1 MRTFLIIRL
10 ETLGN
15 VAMTVPVISSLSR
28 RYPQDRFV
36 VVAKK
41 DLGAMFYGLPNVEF
55 LEAKWRHSKEKIR
68 LLSQLEAI
76 HADAVFDLQ
85 DRFSTRLICAFL
97 RLSGVKVYS
106 VRYGRWSKRWLT
118 LVGAKRRKAL
128 MTEFDRYRAAFQRAG
143 LETDDAFLSIPENK
157 EAQASVTSLFGEKKG
172 HWVGVAPFAKSK
184 SNMLPYKVTK
194 QLIRKLAEKPNTRVF
209 LFGAGA
215 VESEMLSQWAG
226 LHKQVESVAGRL
238 KLSEEL
244 ELMRRLEW
252 MVCMDSAN
260 QHLSS
265 LVGLRAVSI
274 WCGTHPK
281 IGFMGWKQNPE
292 DIIQHSELACRPCT
306 MHGTNHC
313 RFFNY
318 ACKQITSKQIVE
330 HIYE

>member
-1 MRTFLIIRL
+1 MTYLIIRL

-28 RYPQDRFV
+28 RYPEDKFV

-41 DLGAMFYGLPNVEF
+41 DLGAMFYGLPNLEF
-55 LEAKWRHSKEKIR
+55 LEAKTKKAVDRNN
-68 LLSQLEAI
+68 LLKQLKAI
-76 HADAVFDLQ
+76 PADAVFDLQ
-85 DRFSTRLICAFL
+85 DRLASRLICLYL
-97 RLSGVKVYS
+97 RLCGRKIYTIH
-106 VRYGRWSKRWLT
+106 YGRWRKRWMT
-118 LVGAKRRKAL
+118 IVGAKRKEAL
-128 MTEFDRYRAAFQRAG
+128 VTEFERYRDTFMRAG
-143 LETDDAFLSIPENK
+143 LKTDEDFETIKINQR
-157 EAQASVTSLFGEKKG
+157 AQEKVTALFGEKKG
-172 HWVGVAPFAKSK
+172 HWVGIAPFAKSE
-184 SNMLPYKVTK
+184 SNMLSYKVTK
-194 QLIRKLAEKPNTRVF
+194 QLIRKIAEKPNTRVF

-215 VESEMLSQWAG
+215 VECEMLSQWAG

-238 KLSEEL
+238 QLSEEL
-244 ELMRRLEW
+244 ELMRQLEW

-265 LVGLRAVSI
+265 LVGLRAISI

-281 IGFMGWKQNPE
+281 LGFMGWKQNPN
-292 DIIQHSELACRPCT
+292 DIIQHNELACRPCT

-318 ACKQITSKQIVE
+318 ACKQITAKQIVK